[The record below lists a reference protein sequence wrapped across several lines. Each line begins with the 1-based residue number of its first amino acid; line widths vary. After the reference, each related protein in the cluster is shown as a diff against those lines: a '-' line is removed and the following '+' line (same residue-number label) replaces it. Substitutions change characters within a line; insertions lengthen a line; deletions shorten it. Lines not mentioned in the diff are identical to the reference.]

1 MLLINQRWEPVNAP
15 SYEDVLDVV
24 SLAASTCYKGHKKTK
39 SSKEAFVRR
48 LIKAGH
54 TSTIEH
60 VSLTFQLTTD
70 RAVSHE
76 LVRHRIASYSQES
89 QRYCAYHD
97 EIAVIKPH
105 WYDALDVDYRMK
117 EEWYLAMK
125 AAEGRYHHLLE
136 MGMRPED
143 ARGVLPNATATTIVC
158 TFNFRSL
165 LNFFNLR
172 TAKGAHPDI
181 RRFANDLYR
190 YCEER
195 YPAFFDHRNA

>member
-1 MLLINQRWEPVNAP
+1 MHLIDQKWTVISAP
-15 SYEDVLDVV
+15 TYKKALRTVAI
-24 SLAASTCYKGHKKTK
+24 AASTCYQ
-39 SSKEAFVRR
+39 SSPIDREAFVRR
-48 LIKAGH
+48 LIKSGH

-60 VSLTFQLTTD
+60 VSITFKLTTD

-89 QRYCAYHD
+89 QRYCAYKD
-97 EIAVIKPH
+97 EINIIKPH
-105 WYDALDVDYRMK
+105 WYDDADYNMK
-117 EEWYLAMK
+117 SEWYFSIYSSEARYQRLLA
-125 AAEGRYHHLLE
+125 

-172 TAKGAHPDI
+172 TSKGAHPDI
-181 RRFANDLYR
+181 RKFAKELHE
-190 YCEER
+190 YCKDT
-195 YPAFFDHRNA
+195 YPAFFC